1 MTSQAIEPSG
11 VSSPAPTVV
20 NPTAMAGP
28 VHSATWALGEVLK
41 EIIHK
46 GGVYLTENALH
57 EAEAIVSAW
66 VKSVVPL
73 SAVAA
78 LSTGDERAPREDV
91 SKRIPPGGLPAIPVV
106 TTAPAID
113 YDRLAEALLAAQQR
127 SQAQLAAAQVK
138 SAADFQKAA
147 AAQQVMG
154 Q

>member
-11 VSSPAPTVV
+11 VV

-28 VHSATWALGEVLK
+28 VHASTHALGQVLMDL
-41 EIIHK
+41 IHRA
-46 GGVYLTENALH
+46 GVYTSEVAIH
-57 EAEAIVSAW
+57 EAEAAVTAW

-78 LSTGDERAPREDV
+78 LVTGDERAPKEDV
-91 SKRIPPGGLPAIPVV
+91 TKRIPPGGLPAIPVV
-106 TTAPAID
+106 TSAPAID

-127 SQAQLAAAQVK
+127 SKAAMEAATAK
-138 SAADFQKAA
+138 SAADLQAS
-147 AAQQVMG
+147 VMG